1 VVETATTWF
10 VYRAVRHVIVTPTHV
25 EVVAAVPQQP
35 HATPTESWMTM
46 TACHPE
52 FSARQR
58 YVEFS
63 KLEQVLPKSKGEIPS
78 VLSGVPIAE
87 G

>member
-1 VVETATTWF
+1 MTPS
-10 VYRAVRHVIVTPTHV
+10 HVD
-25 EVVAAVPQQP
+25 VVAPVPQHPGQK
-35 HATPTESWMTM
+35 ATQAWMTM

-58 YVEFS
+58 YVEFAQ
-63 KLEQVLPKSKGEIPS
+63 LEQTIHKVNGQIPPVLA
-78 VLSGVPIAE
+78 GVPIAD